1 MEYAR
6 RVVQEVR
13 TYAIKQEVS
22 TYAIKQEVSTYAI
35 KQEVSTYAI
44 KQEMSTYAIKQE
56 TETFQKLGEN
66 SLFLLHWNGSWRR
79 PLLKWLKRPASR
91 TIPRFFFLTLISLV
105 VVLEL
110 NPFLSNLPLCQNF
123 SWEDPQSPAPDLP
136 QIQDMWAIMLAIYFL
151 CKIIMVILAHKVL
164 HLLAWMGTLQS
175 RTAWLRGC
183 VVP

>member
-1 MEYAR
+1 MICKPEFSAEKKKKVSVIHIPFADGIMWTGNTKQRPACGKGNGAADGENNGNRLLGGMEYAR

-66 SLFLLHWNGSWRR
+66 SLFLLH
-79 PLLKWLKRPASR
+79 
-91 TIPRFFFLTLISLV
+91 
-105 VVLEL
+105 
-110 NPFLSNLPLCQNF
+110 
-123 SWEDPQSPAPDLP
+123 
-136 QIQDMWAIMLAIYFL
+136 
-151 CKIIMVILAHKVL
+151 
-164 HLLAWMGTLQS
+164 
-175 RTAWLRGC
+175 
-183 VVP
+183 